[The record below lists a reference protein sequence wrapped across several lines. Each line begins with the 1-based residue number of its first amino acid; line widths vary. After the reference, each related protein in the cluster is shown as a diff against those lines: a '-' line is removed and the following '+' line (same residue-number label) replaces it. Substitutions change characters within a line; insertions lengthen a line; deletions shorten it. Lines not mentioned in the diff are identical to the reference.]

1 MQAIFDVLNFIAG
14 LFNDFFSGQLLKDF
28 SGYLIQKLTVWYLEA
43 KIEAIQF
50 AWGIA
55 QNILT
60 DLSLSQR
67 ITDTLTALP
76 QDVRNVM
83 NFLRVPEAITNLLT
97 AYVTRF
103 VLRFMP
109 G

>member
-1 MQAIFDVLNFIAG
+1 MQAIFDALNYIAG
-14 LFNDFFSGQLLKDF
+14 LFSSFFSGQLLKDF
-28 SGYLIQKLTVWYLEA
+28 AGYVFQRLTVWYIEA

-55 QNILT
+55 KGILN
-60 DLSLSQR
+60 DLSISQR
-67 ITDTLTALP
+67 ITDALTALP
-76 QDVRNVM
+76 QDFRNVM